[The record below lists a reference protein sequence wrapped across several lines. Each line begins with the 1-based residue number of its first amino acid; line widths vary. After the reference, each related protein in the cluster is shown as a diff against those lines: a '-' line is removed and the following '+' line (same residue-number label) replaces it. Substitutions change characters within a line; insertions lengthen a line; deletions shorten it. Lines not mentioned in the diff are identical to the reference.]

1 MTYTHFWLLL
11 FAIGIAGCEKA
22 QPATPPADAGK
33 EQAAQGVKA
42 PPVKS
47 AVPFADEKAAT
58 GVSRTADMPSYHWPA
73 DFKLPL
79 VINIETPDVPKE
91 IQGPSPPIEEEK
103 KPVEEETKAIGDE
116 KK

>member
-1 MTYTHFWLLL
+1 MTYTHFLLLL
-11 FAIGIAGCEKA
+11 FSIGIAGCEQA
-22 QPATPPADAGK
+22 QPASPPAVAGK

-58 GVSRTADMPSYHWPA
+58 GVSRTADMTPYHWPA

-79 VINIETPDVPKE
+79 VINIESPQVPKE

-103 KPVEEETKAIGDE
+103 KAADAE